1 MSDAPEITVRLLEE
15 RDVRVLI
22 ETFRFSRPH
31 VTNHW
36 RERKAGLRSM
46 FVAELDGETAG
57 NVSFE
62 ERSDAPGMLH
72 LFALA
77 VLPPLQN
84 RGVGMRL
91 IEAVE
96 EEAAHRSLGGIDL
109 SVAIDNEGALR
120 LYERLDYERVGGIHE
135 NRWTWI
141 GPEGE
146 RRDVVE
152 DCYRFVKRFDSITGA
167 APGEVVHPIFG
178 P

>member
-1 MSDAPEITVRLLEE
+1 MNDAAEITVRLLEE
-15 RDVRVLI
+15 RDLSVLI
-22 ETFRFSRPH
+22 DTFRYSRPH
-31 VTNHW
+31 VDVRW

-46 FVAELDGETAG
+46 LIAELNGETAG
-57 NVSFE
+57 SVSFE
-62 ERSDAPGMLH
+62 ERSNSPGMLH

-84 RGVGMRL
+84 RGVGTRL

-109 SVAIDNEGALR
+109 SVAIDNDGAIR
-120 LYERLDYERVGGIHE
+120 LYERLGYERAAGTHE

-141 GPEGE
+141 GPDGE

-152 DCYRFVKRFDSITGA
+152 DCYRMLRRFDSITGP
-167 APGEVVHPIFG
+167 APGEIVHPIFG